1 MTNEELATLARGGD
15 CLALLNLWGQVQ
27 RMIYKQAARWAAY
40 GNGGATVEDLTQAG
54 FIAVLRAVDSYDP
67 TKAKFSTHLF
77 QLLRAEFTAA
87 TGQHTKLSRLDPL
100 QNAVSLD
107 APLEDGEDT
116 TLADFIP
123 DTAAEAEIT
132 AVDERNRR
140 VRLRAELETVL
151 SSLPDEEQ
159 RTIRA
164 RYYQGKTLD
173 AIAVAEG
180 ISKATASRWEQAA
193 LRRLRHPSR
202 SNRLKA
208 YL

>member
-1 MTNEELATLARGGD
+1 
-15 CLALLNLWGQVQ
+15 
-27 RMIYKQAARWAAY
+27 MIYKQAARWAAY

-77 QLLRAEFTAA
+77 QLLRAELTAA

-100 QNAVSLD
+100 QNALSLD
-107 APLEDGEDT
+107 APLDVDEDA

-123 DTAAEAEIT
+123 DPAAEAEIT
-132 AVDERNRR
+132 AIDEQDRQ
-140 VRLRAELETVL
+140 VRLHAELEIAL
-151 SSLPDEEQ
+151 SSLADEEQ
-159 RTIRA
+159 RTIHA

-180 ISKATASRWEQAA
+180 VSKVTVSRREQNA

-202 SNRLKA
+202 SKRLKA

>member
-1 MTNEELATLARGGD
+1 MTNEELAALARGGD
-15 CLALLNLWGQVQ
+15 CLVLLKLWGQVQ

-40 GNGGATVEDLTQAG
+40 RNGGATVEDLTQAG

-67 TKAKFSTHLF
+67 TKAKFSTYLF
-77 QLLRAEFTAA
+77 QYLRSEFSTAA
-87 TGQHTKLSRLDPL
+87 GQHTAQARLDPL
-100 QNAVSLD
+100 QNAISLD
-107 APLEDGEDT
+107 APLMDNEGT
-116 TLADFIP
+116 TLGDFIQDP
-123 DTAAEAEIT
+123 TAEAEIM
-132 AVDERNRR
+132 AVDERDRR
-140 VRLRAELETVL
+140 VRLRTELETVL

-173 AIAVAEG
+173 AIAAAES